1 MLTYSESI
9 VQAGARCI
17 LCCHPTDAQSIL
29 GISQPLC
36 LSASLS
42 QALSLTVSQPHCL
55 SASLTLRL
63 SASLSLSLSISQ
75 PLSLSTSLSLS
86 LSAGAVVGCA
96 FFDPPSE
103 LLPEVVRQAG
113 TQVFS
118 IVAVQPELR
127 GRGVGT

>member
-1 MLTYSESI
+1 MHTLLPSDGCAVHTRYLSASVSLSLSI
-9 VQAGARCI
+9 SG
-17 LCCHPTDAQSIL
+17 
-29 GISQPLC
+29 SQPHC

-42 QALSLTVSQPHCL
+42 LSLSISQPHCL